1 MAKILSVRE
10 RASLAAKS
18 ITVAAPEPQAPAP
31 RPPNG
36 VRSGPAHAIQ
46 AMHADAE
53 TARENQ
59 HLREELKAWEDATPA
74 RKLDSKLVKPSR
86 WANRHEDSFAS
97 DEFMSLKTDIER
109 AGGNVQPIKV
119 RPLGQGSKQFEIVFG
134 HRRHRACLELGLP
147 VLALVSVLSE
157 HDLFVEMDRENRQ
170 RADLRPYE
178 QGDMYRR
185 ALDDGL
191 YPSLRKLAD
200 ALGLAHSN
208 VSRALAIARLPEEV
222 LDAFPSRLEIQY
234 RWCEP
239 LGDAF
244 KRDPVSVRA
253 LAVRLSEERSA
264 GAQLAARAVFDR
276 LINAKSTVSR
286 RQVMIGDKKAFTVK
300 ELKNGV
306 TIELTPISPAKLK
319 AIEEFIVNTLAS

>member
-10 RASLAAKS
+10 RASLVAKS
-18 ITVAAPEPQAPAP
+18 IHVAPPEPQAPAQRTP
-31 RPPNG
+31 SG

-59 HLREELKAWEDATPA
+59 QLREALKTWEGATPA
-74 RKLDSKLVKPSR
+74 RRLDPALVKPSR
-86 WANRHEDSFAS
+86 WANRHEDSFTS
-97 DEFMSLKTDIER
+97 SEFASLKNDIEN

-119 RPLGQGSKQFEIVFG
+119 RPSSQGGKEFEIVFG

-147 VLALVSVLSE
+147 VLALVSELSE
-157 HDLFVEMDRENRQ
+157 QDLFVEMDRENRQ

-178 QGDMYRR
+178 QGEMYRR

-208 VSRALAIARLPEEV
+208 VSRALAIARLPEEI

-239 LGDAF
+239 LGEAL
-244 KRDPVSVRA
+244 KRDSATVLARA
-253 LAVRLSEERSA
+253 FELREERSTGIES
-264 GAQLAARAVFDR
+264 GAKSVFDR
-276 LINAKSTVSR
+276 LIEVGTPRAR
-286 RQVMIGDKKAFTVK
+286 RQVAVGEKRAFTVK
-300 ELKNGV
+300 KSKNGV
-306 TIELTPISPAKLK
+306 MIELRAITPAELESIEQFIAK
-319 AIEEFIVNTLAS
+319 TLTS